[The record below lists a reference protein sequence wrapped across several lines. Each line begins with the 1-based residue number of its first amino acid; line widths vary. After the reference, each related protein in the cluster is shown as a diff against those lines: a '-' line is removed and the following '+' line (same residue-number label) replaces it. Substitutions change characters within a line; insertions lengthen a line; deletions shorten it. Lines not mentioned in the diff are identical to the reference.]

1 MANLRLADAMDA
13 AEALFD
19 LVGIPRQ
26 VVIDH
31 QMPALEVDA
40 FAGGIVRD
48 QHEQVL
54 VLHEAFD
61 HLAAFLA

>member
-1 MANLRLADAMDA
+1 MDA

-48 QHEQVL
+48 QHK
-54 VLHEAFD
+54 
-61 HLAAFLA
+61 